1 MDVCVNQFK
10 TRQFGDCCNDK
21 MEEGYIYH
29 DEWSDNE
36 IEKHDTHTSLVEAKL
51 ILQLGLLLQLVCMFQ
66 GHQ

>member
-1 MDVCVNQFK
+1 
-10 TRQFGDCCNDK
+10 

-51 ILQLGLLLQLVCMFQ
+51 ILQLGLLLQLVCMF
-66 GHQ
+66 